1 MKIKLNEID
10 SKIVKENSTYTVI
23 DNTELKNLVVSKT
36 ILHPNQETT
45 GHSHKGQEEV
55 YQFVSGLGLMDVG
68 ERHGVLVNS
77 GDTVLIPDGDFHR
90 VYNTSKHEDLIF
102 VCVFNG
108 KREVLLKETEHL
120 SVNRKWEWRY
130 EEQLSLIRTLEDNAV
145 KLRKEIRDLKKEM
158 QDE

>member
-1 MKIKLNEID
+1 MKIKLDEID
-10 SKIVKENSTYTVI
+10 SKIVKENSTYTVV
-23 DNTELKNLVVSKT
+23 DNTYLNNLVVSKT
-36 ILHPNQETT
+36 ILHPTQETT
-45 GHSHKGQEEV
+45 GHKHDGQEEV
-55 YQFVSGLGLMDVG
+55 YQFVNGHGLMDVG
-68 ERHGVLVNS
+68 ERHGIVVNS

-108 KREVLLKETEHL
+108 KREALGAEHL

-145 KLRKEIRDLKKEM
+145 KLRKEIRDLKKETKS
-158 QDE
+158 E